1 MTEERP
7 QAWFIDGMAWY
18 VSQKWMVAALQP
30 DLSVVS
36 GEHMVNRLYEQRELV
51 QGYNIS
57 ICMGSGKCL
66 GQMTR
71 GPEGERL

>member
-1 MTEERP
+1 MEERP

-30 DLSVVS
+30 DLSV
-36 GEHMVNRLYEQRELV
+36 EHMVNRLYEQRELV

-57 ICMGSGKCL
+57 IRMGSGKRL
-66 GQMTR
+66 GQLTR